1 MGREDQQEE
10 KETLKSIFPDEI
22 ADISEDSYR
31 ISVTL
36 DVSHHGE
43 DYSDPPIL
51 ILQVTYPEDYPDVAP
66 RLEISA
72 PPNSPKYPHFDI
84 QEDRDRLLDLLTS
97 TVEENLGMAMVFTLV
112 DILKE
117 GAELL
122 VSERH
127 AAVEAQK
134 EVEAAKAEEEENR
147 KFQGEAVTRDSF
159 LAWRE
164 KFRREMEEEEKRKQE
179 EKEAEEKRKRGPKE
193 PKKPT
198 GKQLWESGLA
208 GKGDY
213 DEDESLPAKFASASI
228 TE

>member
-112 DILKE
+112 DTLKE

-164 KFRREMEEEEKRKQE
+164 KFRQEMEEEEKRKQE

-213 DEDESLPAKFASASI
+213 DEDESLPAKFASAGI